1 MTDASD
7 DSEKGGLPAS
17 GDSDDEAEVVALNQ
31 VIAAFRRLNRES
43 RERVLRTVSTYFGM
57 TSLAASPPAH
67 SSGIHIQSS
76 AVSSGVSFSEDRTP
90 SPKEFILDK
99 KPLQD
104 IERIACLAYY
114 LTHYRDTA
122 TFKTLDLSKLNTEAA
137 QIKLGNAA
145 KAVDN
150 AQRAGYLLGGPNGTK
165 QISAIGELYVQ
176 ALPDRAAAKE
186 AAAQF
191 RQRRKSR
198 RSRAGENTTQ
208 KQETPSESTARDA

>member
-1 MTDASD
+1 MTDANEDRTQAGLDAAGASD
-7 DSEKGGLPAS
+7 EEG
-17 GDSDDEAEVVALNQ
+17 EVGALNQ
-31 VIAAFRRLNRES
+31 VITAFRRLSRES

-57 TSLAASPPAH
+57 MGSASMVPMQSAATRAPSNTA
-67 SSGIHIQSS
+67 SS
-76 AVSSGVSFSEDRTP
+76 AASFSEDRTP
-90 SPKEFILDK
+90 SPKEFILEK

-114 LTHYRDTA
+114 LTHYRDTSS
-122 TFKTLDLSKLNTEAA
+122 FKTLDLSKLNTEAA

-176 ALPDRAAAKE
+176 ALPDRTAAKE

-198 RSRAGENTTQ
+198 KRASDSAAQ
-208 KQETPSESTARDA
+208 KPDTSESTARDT